1 MNIYRIR
8 SILLATA
15 LVFGAV
21 STPAGA
27 ASGAAFGVASPV
39 DPQGAK
45 RESVGKGWQEVTIM
59 DNQGFN
65 QPMEVGTVR
74 IPEDWVTRGGVTWDR
89 NSQCVGNM
97 MRMSWQATSRD
108 GLQGFE
114 IRPGYNWQVQGTEIQ
129 FNPCAPMP
137 INSVR
142 AYLGM
147 VVNQRYAGRARIL
160 QYRDRPDLVEAMPK
174 NPPGPGGARVHY
186 EAGQM
191 LIGYSQDGR
200 EFRESLITTI
210 SFSEMQG
217 NVVAGTTNI
226 YAQHAPDGQL
236 DFALG
241 ERLRNSMRAKKQWVD
256 RWGQTTREA
265 SDRIA
270 REQSMGITKWHND
283 RMAQINLKGANDRSQ
298 IRQQTLSEVS
308 QIYSNTWKST
318 QETDD
323 RIQRRTLEGIG
334 EYNTYKDPASNT
346 PVRATIH
353 NDYVWRV
360 GDGRYISTDNPNYAP
375 INGDQLERLP

>member
-1 MNIYRIR
+1 MHIYHRLPI
-8 SILLATA
+8 SAATA
-15 LVFGAV
+15 LVFVAL
-21 STPAGA
+21 SAPAAA
-27 ASGAAFGVASPV
+27 ASAASFGVASPV

-45 RESVGKGWQEVTIM
+45 REAAGKGWQDVTIM
-59 DNQGFN
+59 DKQGFN
-65 QPMEVGTVR
+65 QAVEVGTVR
-74 IPEDWVTRGGVTWDR
+74 IPEDWVTRGGVTWDH

-97 MRMSWQATSRD
+97 MRMSWQATSPD

-142 AYLGM
+142 GYLAM
-147 VVNQRYAGRARIL
+147 VVNQRYGNRARIL
-160 QYRDRPDLVEAMPK
+160 QYRDRPDLVKEIPQ
-174 NPPGPGGARVHY
+174 NTSGLGGARAHY

-191 LIGYSQDGR
+191 LIAYSQDGR

-217 NVVAGTTNI
+217 NVVAGTANI

-241 ERLRNSMRAKKQWVD
+241 ERLRNSMRAKKQWVEM
-256 RWGQTTREA
+256 WGQATRAA

-270 REQSMGITKWHND
+270 REQSMGITRWHND
-283 RMAQINLKGANDRSQ
+283 RMTQINLQGANDRAQ
-298 IRQQTLSEVS
+298 IRQKTLSEVS

-323 RIQRRTLEGIG
+323 RIHRRTLEGIG

-346 PVRATIH
+346 PVRASIQ

-360 GDGRYISTDNPNYAP
+360 GDGSYISTDNPNYTP
-375 INGDQLERLP
+375 SNGVQLERVP